1 MAVVSCLLCVSG
13 QLMKLISS
21 SLSITNILPCPFG
34 SIRQHVW
41 SVHFRSVSELGSFLH
56 TCPLFSKS
64 LWYLNMGLIAQVWK
78 HYNNYRNILRST
90 LPFLL
95 SQNLP
100 LLAGLG
106 VAAAAVVIAKI
117 YFGSKKKAPV
127 TLIDPNS
134 KYPLKLIDKKEL
146 SHDTRRF
153 RFALP
158 TPQHRL
164 G

>member
-1 MAVVSCLLCVSG
+1 
-13 QLMKLISS
+13 
-21 SLSITNILPCPFG
+21 
-34 SIRQHVW
+34 
-41 SVHFRSVSELGSFLH
+41 
-56 TCPLFSKS
+56 
-64 LWYLNMGLIAQVWK
+64 MGYIAQVVK
-78 HYNNYRNILRST
+78 IAIRIIVLIPSC
-90 LPFLL
+90 FF

-117 YFGSKKKAPV
+117 YFGGKKKAPI
-127 TLIDPNS
+127 TLSDPNS
-134 KYPLKLIDKKEL
+134 KFPLKLIDKKEL

>member
-1 MAVVSCLLCVSG
+1 M
-13 QLMKLISS
+13 
-21 SLSITNILPCPFG
+21 
-34 SIRQHVW
+34 
-41 SVHFRSVSELGSFLH
+41 
-56 TCPLFSKS
+56 
-64 LWYLNMGLIAQVWK
+64 
-78 HYNNYRNILRST
+78 
-90 LPFLL
+90 PFLL

-106 VAAAAVVIAKI
+106 AVAAAVVIAKI

-127 TLIDPNS
+127 TLVDPNS

-158 TPQHRL
+158 TAQHRL